1 MATDDDDD
9 PKVKQLL
16 DPATQADLARW
27 FSLPSFQ
34 EVAEQPAREQ
44 VVDEEMK
51 AVIERRDKA
60 LANVDPALVDSL
72 FRAEHTP
79 DALLK
84 FKPTIDVIVDEQFGS
99 VDEQMIDRVGS
110 IADPREVEISEELRD
125 DMKECTPQA
134 LLRDLHRA
142 ELYFDKQFERSDVTE
157 GLRVDVVAEVATAM
171 KTSWKL
177 TELGP
182 SPVAEGRALLAD
194 LRAQRRSK
202 WTDVLPTLRNRR
214 VNE

>member
-1 MATDDDDD
+1 MATDDED

-34 EVAEQPAREQ
+34 QVAEQPAALP
-44 VVDEEMK
+44 VIDEEMK
-51 AVIERRDKA
+51 AAIERRDKA
-60 LANVDPALVDSL
+60 LANVDPALVEAL
-72 FRAEHTP
+72 FRAEQKP
-79 DALLK
+79 EQLLK
-84 FKPTIDVIVDEQFGS
+84 FKSTIDVIVDEQFGS
-99 VDEQMIDRVGS
+99 LDEQMISKIGS
-110 IADPREVEISEELRD
+110 IADPREVEIAEELRD
-125 DMKECTPQA
+125 DMKDCTPQA

-142 ELYFDKQFERSDVTE
+142 ELYFDKQFERTDVTE

-177 TELGP
+177 TEPGP
-182 SPVAEGRALLAD
+182 SPVAEGRALLDD

-214 VNE
+214 VSE

>member
-1 MATDDDDD
+1 MATDDED

-34 EVAEQPAREQ
+34 QVAEQPAPPP
-44 VVDEEMK
+44 VIDEEMK
-51 AVIERRDKA
+51 AAIERRDKA
-60 LANVDPALVDSL
+60 LANVDPALVEAL
-72 FRAEHTP
+72 FRAEQKP
-79 DALLK
+79 EQLLK
-84 FKPTIDVIVDEQFGS
+84 FKSTIDVIVDEQFGS
-99 VDEQMIDRVGS
+99 LDEQMISKIGS
-110 IADPREVEISEELRD
+110 IADPREVEIAEELRD
-125 DMKECTPQA
+125 DMKDCTPQA

-142 ELYFDKQFERSDVTE
+142 ELYFDKQFERTDVTE

-177 TELGP
+177 TEPGP

-214 VNE
+214 VSE